1 MGVLRRRRGI
11 FWALLCATRG
21 LGPPPPT
28 RDDAAPCGGCI
39 FPARDPSDS
48 EASSAPGALSAP
60 MTSVGGGGGG
70 DSYKYERS
78 ILSVSGSK
86 IYHYL
91 SHVDANREEAMKGLL
106 TLLYDRIK
114 VRFSRPDLAI
124 IFIALVS
131 MLLLEL
137 IDSGGIN

>member
-1 MGVLRRRRGI
+1 MRGI
-11 FWALLCATRG
+11 FRSHLCVSRV
-21 LGPPPPT
+21 LRPPT
-28 RDDAAPCGGCI
+28 PTRENAAPCGGCI
-39 FPARDPSDS
+39 LPACNPSDS

-78 ILSVSGSK
+78 ILSFSGSK
-86 IYHYL
+86 LYHYL

-124 IFIALVS
+124 IFIALGG
-131 MLLLEL
+131 
-137 IDSGGIN
+137 DSKEGGKGV